1 MSISKLSDQVQ
12 NQIRVS
18 EKVAASARTHGPA
31 ISPFLAAY
39 AKEAQGPDTTAT
51 VGAFLAVFG
60 ALADGLDRRTAE
72 LRETELALAGERAD
86 DGPVRATRDQKAT
99 ALTALLSQLRRAVDD
114 HLGAAALATYGLAT
128 ESPRVPAK
136 LLQYGTNVARLLGE
150 FPTSVVSSLG
160 TTFDTKLALDVLKTH
175 CKELEAAV
183 ADDHR
188 EARELEAA
196 LAARNR
202 AGAAWSHTYQGTAS
216 SLEGLYRLAG
226 YQDLAEK
233 VRPTHRKLRG
243 EEEGPDLDAA
253 TPDASPDAG

>member
-1 MSISKLSDQVQ
+1 MSKPKLSEQVQ

-18 EKVAASARTHGPA
+18 ERVAASARTHGPA
-31 ISPFLAAY
+31 ISPILAAY
-39 AKEAQGPDTTAT
+39 AEEVQGPETKAT
-51 VGAFLAVFG
+51 VEAFQTVFG
-60 ALADGLDRRTAE
+60 VLADGLDRRTAA

-86 DGPVRATRDQKAT
+86 DGPVRATRDQKAA

-114 HLGAAALATYGLAT
+114 HLGADALATYGLAT

-136 LLQYGTNVARLLGE
+136 LLQYGINVARQLGE
-150 FPTSVVSSLG
+150 FPRSVVSPLG

-188 EARELEAA
+188 EARELETA

-202 AGAAWSHTYQGTAS
+202 ATAAWSDTYQGTAS

-226 YQDLAEK
+226 YRDLAEK

-243 EEEGPDLDAA
+243 EEEGPELDVA
-253 TPDASPDAG
+253 TPDAD